1 MGLLRLGAFGQ
12 AASIMGSI
20 RTLLALAMEGA
31 SSAALARSASD
42 RAVSLH
48 WNRVSRR
55 IIHDAQE
62 KIALAQAG
70 LPQYDGG
77 VSA

>member
-1 MGLLRLGAFGQ
+1 MR
-12 AASIMGSI
+12 SM
-20 RTLLALAMEGA
+20 RTPLTLAMAG
-31 SSAALARSASD
+31 SPSAALARSASD

-48 WNRVSRR
+48 WDRASRR

-62 KIALAQAG
+62 KIALVQAD
-70 LPQYDGG
+70 LPQDDAG

>member
-1 MGLLRLGAFGQ
+1 MGLLRLGAFPR
-12 AASIMGSI
+12 AVSIMRSM
-20 RTLLALAMEGA
+20 RTLLALAVAG
-31 SSAALARSASD
+31 SSSTVLARSASD

-48 WNRVSRR
+48 WNRASRR

-62 KIALAQAG
+62 KIALVQAD
-70 LPQYDGG
+70 LQYDAG

>member
-1 MGLLRLGAFGQ
+1 MA
-12 AASIMGSI
+12 GSP
-20 RTLLALAMEGA
+20 
-31 SSAALARSASD
+31 SAALARSASD

-48 WNRVSRR
+48 WNRASRR

-62 KIALAQAG
+62 KIALLQAG
-70 LPQYDGG
+70 LAQYDAG